1 MPWQYHGYH
10 SYIQGLRFIM
20 HSEKLMI
27 ISKQINVCLMFV
39 ISPTNVALSL
49 TDEKKTKI
57 KNSQKIYIV
66 LEQSNWQKDQKTNR
80 QSSCQTF
87 GKQQF
92 QDSNITIII
101 LIRKL
106 VMKGKQ
112 KYNGGSTIFIISA
125 TSLVVQILTL
135 GYK

>member
-1 MPWQYHGYH
+1 
-10 SYIQGLRFIM
+10 
-20 HSEKLMI
+20 
-27 ISKQINVCLMFV
+27 MFV

-66 LEQSNWQKDQKTNR
+66 LEQSNWQKDQKTDR

>member
-1 MPWQYHGYH
+1 
-10 SYIQGLRFIM
+10 M

-66 LEQSNWQKDQKTNR
+66 LEQSNWQKD
-80 QSSCQTF
+80 
-87 GKQQF
+87 
-92 QDSNITIII
+92 
-101 LIRKL
+101 
-106 VMKGKQ
+106 
-112 KYNGGSTIFIISA
+112 
-125 TSLVVQILTL
+125 
-135 GYK
+135 